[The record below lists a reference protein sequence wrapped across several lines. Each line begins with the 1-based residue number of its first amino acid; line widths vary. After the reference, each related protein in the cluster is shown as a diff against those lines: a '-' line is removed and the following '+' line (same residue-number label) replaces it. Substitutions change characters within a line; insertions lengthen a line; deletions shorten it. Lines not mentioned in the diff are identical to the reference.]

1 MEDPKKRSNDSC
13 DKKFKKKVKIETA
26 VDAVRA
32 LDDIVL
38 GPVSPSY
45 TAGRNSCNRK
55 IKNSFIFF

>member
-38 GPVSPSY
+38 GPFPLHIQLEEIPVTGKS
-45 TAGRNSCNRK
+45 K
-55 IKNSFIFF
+55 FIHLF